1 MFPSEILDDVRDHLD
16 AQDKFW
22 TGAQLWRR
30 IDSAYREIVRRIL
43 REDPTYFIETVTI
56 DLVGGTGLYDL
67 PLNARRGSR
76 IVIAEN
82 LQSSPS
88 SPIPPMIVQA
98 FLDYQSGGLLNLSS
112 GTHFQLEN
120 DQLRLAPAP
129 ANTATSGVKLYYG
142 PSFGNLI
149 QGEASAV
156 SSTTITSFTGTP
168 NYTTNYGV
176 LDRRDDFYNGMSIQ
190 IKSGTGVGQTRT
202 VSDYVGSSRQFTVD
216 SAWTTTP
223 VADDSVFAIMCPV
236 PEDYHDVVSVAAALK
251 ASVKGRTRFADLQ
264 DLYHGHSRRSG
275 MLSEM
280 LAFIRERQ
288 VYRLHTV
295 IPSDT
300 GD

>member
-76 IVIAEN
+76 IVLAEN

-88 SPIPPMIVQA
+88 SPIPPMVIQA
-98 FLDYQSGGLLNLSS
+98 FLDYQSGGLLNLTSDV
-112 GTHFQLEN
+112 HFHLEN

-129 ANTATSGVKLYYG
+129 NSSLSSGVKLYYG
-142 PSFGNLI
+142 PSFGNMV
-149 QGEASAV
+149 QGTASAAG
-156 SSTTITSFTGTP
+156 STTITSFTGDP
-168 NYTTNYGV
+168 NYTSNFGV
-176 LDRRDDFYNGMSIQ
+176 LDRRDDFYNGMRIQ
-190 IKSGTGVGQTRT
+190 IKSGTGVGQTRI
-202 VSDYVGSSRQFTVD
+202 VSDYSGSAMQFTVD
-216 SAWTTTP
+216 TAWSTTP

-251 ASVKGRTRFADLQ
+251 ASVKGRTRFNDLQ

-295 IPSDT
+295 IPSDM